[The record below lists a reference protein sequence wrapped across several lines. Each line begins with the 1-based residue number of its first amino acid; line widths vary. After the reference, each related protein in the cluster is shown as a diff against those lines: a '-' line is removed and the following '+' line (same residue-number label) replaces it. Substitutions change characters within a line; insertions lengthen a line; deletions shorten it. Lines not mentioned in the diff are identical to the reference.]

1 MRPKLPDPIRL
12 NLQTRLTMLQS
23 VRSPTAE
30 HLWQQID
37 ALRLLDR
44 FDEALDLLEAIPDAT
59 ADPGQRLVHAE
70 LLLGLD
76 DPARTDQAAQILANM
91 LRNELPTALRVRA
104 LTKLSNIRR
113 DARDL
118 DAARVLLLEALELD
132 PTNAAAVR
140 KYAVVEADT
149 GRMHELLAKCRVM
162 IAAGDCSPRLTAT
175 YVTALAAAGDVEE
188 ARKVRGAEDLLWS
201 GQLPCPE
208 GHGDISTFNAALLD
222 ELQAHPS
229 LRYENSRRAS
239 VDSWRVDELYMAN
252 SRVVKALLETIAG
265 CVEHYIQDVVD
276 APGRASDTLFDAVR
290 PEAAQFDSWAVLTNA
305 DGYEDWHIHGSG
317 WISGVYYVAV
327 PDGLPR
333 QNSKGGMDRAGAIA
347 FGWAERLLGEGTSAE
362 LGEQLFHPEEG
373 QLILFPSHLHHRTWP
388 HGLDDQRIAVSFDVV
403 PV

>member
-1 MRPKLPDPIRL
+1 MRPNLPTPTRL

-23 VRSPTAE
+23 VRTPTPE

-44 FDEALDLLEAIPDAT
+44 FSEALDLLETMPDRPAG
-59 ADPGQRLVHAE
+59 PGQQLLHAE

-76 DPARTDQAAQILANM
+76 DAARTVQAAQILTDV
-91 LRNELPTALRVRA
+91 LREALPAVLRVKA
-104 LTKLSNIRR
+104 LTKLSDIRR
-113 DARDL
+113 DACDY
-118 DAARVLLLEALELD
+118 DAARTLLLEALELD
-132 PTNAAAVR
+132 PTNAAAIR

-149 GRMHELLAKCRVM
+149 GHMHELLAKCRAM
-162 IAAGDCSPRLTAT
+162 IAAGDDSPRLTAT
-175 YVTALAAAGDVEE
+175 YVTALAATGDVAD
-188 ARKVRGAEDLLWS
+188 ARRVRGAEELLWS

-208 GHGDISTFNAALLD
+208 GHDDISAFNAALLD

-239 VDSWRVDELYMAN
+239 VDSWRIDELYMAN
-252 SRVVKALLETIAG
+252 SKAVKALLETISN
-265 CVEHYIQDVVD
+265 CVESYVRDVVD
-276 APGRASDTLFDAVR
+276 APGRAKDTPFDAVR
-290 PEAAQFDSWAVLTNA
+290 PGAAQFDSWAVLTNA

-317 WISGVYYVAV
+317 WISGVYYVSV

-333 QNSKGGMDRAGAIA
+333 KDSTNALDRAGAIA
-347 FGWAERLLGEGTSAE
+347 FGWPERLLGEGTSAE
-362 LGEQLFHPEEG
+362 LGEELFHPEEG

-403 PV
+403 PA